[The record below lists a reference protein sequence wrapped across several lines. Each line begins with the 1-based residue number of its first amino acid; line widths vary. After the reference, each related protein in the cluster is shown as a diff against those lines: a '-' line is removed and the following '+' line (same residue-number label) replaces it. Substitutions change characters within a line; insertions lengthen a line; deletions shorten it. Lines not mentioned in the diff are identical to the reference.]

1 MKFKLVITS
10 RICYMELNGAI
21 RGAPNIAVHGHSWP
35 YVAAFI
41 AVHVHTKTY
50 VAVHSRA
57 WPCIAVRCC
66 I

>member
-21 RGAPNIAVHGHSWP
+21 RGAPNIAVHGRSWP

-57 WPCIAVRCC
+57 WPCIAVHCC